1 MSEKNQ
7 FRECGK
13 VGTLLSGGNTG
24 GGGGVGRGQEGATES
39 NQKGGETDRQT
50 DRPQVLFSD
59 NRLQGDL
66 TSVLS
71 HHFSLQ

>member
-13 VGTLLSGGNTG
+13 VGTLLSGGNIG
-24 GGGGVGRGQEGATES
+24 GGGGGRGLE
-39 NQKGGETDRQT
+39 GETDKEQPGGERDGWT

-66 TSVLS
+66 SS
-71 HHFSLQ
+71 IFSRHFSLQ